1 MAFGNKKKVTNEDEV
16 EFKGK
21 RRRGPRKGL
30 SLIIMLIAII
40 ICFMM
45 MMVGFITDWMWFK
58 DLGYAS
64 VFWKKL
70 LTEISIFVPVFLVV
84 GLLTRFYLRTLKNG
98 YFKKI
103 ESHEIPNAKRMNSVS
118 WVLSIIF
125 AGLIG
130 LYSSWGTWLTFLK
143 SANSTE
149 FGLKDPL
156 FNLDI
161 GFYIFQLDWLD
172 ILNEITLA
180 AIIGLVVVTL
190 IYYMYLLSVRT
201 PDIFVHDAPPDEPE
215 PEPEPVEEDEEP
227 KVIYRTP
234 IDHSVIG
241 RMFRAGKG
249 AVGTAFDSNH
259 KRGRGRRVDVNNSN
273 LEHLMDIASGKLTIL
288 GVLFYLMLGV
298 DFFIKQFE
306 LLHAHNGAVYGAGF
320 VDVNIT
326 LWVYRAIILLC
337 LIGAVTLAIHIKK
350 GQITKLL
357 KVPVIMVLIY
367 ALGIGAGRL
376 VQSLVV
382 SPDEINKESK
392 YLENNIEY
400 TRHAYGIDN
409 VRVAPYAAD
418 DSITG
423 ETIENNEETIGNI
436 RINDY
441 EPVKDFYNQTQSIR
455 QYYRFNDAD
464 IDRYNINGG
473 ITQTYLSAR
482 EIDEEKIS
490 DTWINRHLKYTHGY
504 GVAVSQV
511 DTVTSSGQP
520 DVIEG
525 NIPPETSVDVLKI
538 DRPELYFGEL
548 SNDYIITNTKETE
561 FDYPD
566 GSENKYTE
574 YKGSTGIKLNL
585 LNRIL
590 FAVRE
595 GNIKIL
601 VSSNITS
608 QSKFIYYRNVVQRV
622 EKIMPYLSYEE
633 DPYLTIVDGK
643 LYWIL
648 DAYTTSSNYPYSE
661 PYTDQVN
668 STNYIRNSVK
678 VVVDAYN
685 GTVDFY
691 IVDDNDPIAQ
701 TFQKIY
707 PKLFKSSTEIPEGL
721 KAHLR
726 YPNALFKIQAGVYC
740 KYHMDEVK
748 VFYQREDLWDIA
760 HQIYGTEEVQM
771 DPSYYIFNLPDTEEG
786 AEFINMVPFTPKS
799 KQNMTAVM
807 MARNDGANY
816 GQLIVYTMPKNKTVY
831 GPMQIE
837 AQIDQNT
844 EISKE
849 FSLWASSGSKYK
861 RGDLFVIPIGTSL
874 MYVEPVYL
882 EASNQA
888 IPEVKRVIVAYQD
901 RIAYEATLGEA
912 LMSLFG
918 TSTEGTRADSVIDNG
933 DAEAGTTDDVKSL
946 INKAQNAYDK
956 AIEAQKNGD
965 WAEYGKYIGQLE
977 QYLKRLGDQSN
988 NAAPAAAAPAE
999 DAAAA
1004 APAEDAA
1011 EAPAEAPAEAEA
1023 APAED
1028 AAAEEPAA

>member
-1 MAFGNKKKVTNEDEV
+1 MAFGKKNVDSAES

-21 RRRGPRKGL
+21 RKRPRKGL
-30 SLIIMLIAII
+30 SIIIMMIAIV
-40 ICFMM
+40 ICAIMM
-45 MMVGFITDWMWFK
+45 FVGYITDWLWFK
-58 DLGYAS
+58 DLGYTS

-70 LTEISIFVPVFLVV
+70 LTEFEIFIPVFVVV
-84 GLLTRFYLRTLKNG
+84 GLLTRFYLRTLRNG
-98 YFKKI
+98 YFRKI
-103 ESHEIPNAKRMNSVS
+103 ESHEIPNTKKMNTMA
-118 WVLSIIF
+118 WVLSILF
-125 AGLIG
+125 GAGVA
-130 LYSSWGTWLTFLK
+130 LYSSWGTWLIFLK
-143 SANSTE
+143 SINSTP
-149 FGLKDPL
+149 FNLKDPL
-156 FNLDI
+156 FNFDI

-172 ILNEITLA
+172 TINEIILGG
-180 AIIGLVVVTL
+180 IIGLVLVTL
-190 IYYMYLLSVRT
+190 LYYAYLLSVRT
-201 PDIFVHDAPPDEPE
+201 PDIFIHDVPPVEEEPE
-215 PEPEPVEEDEEP
+215 PEPEDDEEP

-234 IDHSVIG
+234 IDYSVIG
-241 RMFRAGKG
+241 RMFRASKK
-249 AVGTAFDSNH
+249 AVDTAFDKEH
-259 KRGRGRRVDVNNSN
+259 KRQKGRRVDVNNSN
-273 LEHLMDIASGKLTIL
+273 VEHLMDIASGKLIVL
-288 GVLFYLMLGV
+288 GVLFYLMLAA
-298 DFFIKQFE
+298 DFFLKQFD
-306 LLHAHNGAVYGAGF
+306 LLHTHTGAVYGAGF

-326 LWVYRAIILLC
+326 LWVYRIVMLLSVVGAI
-337 LIGAVTLAIHIKK
+337 TLAVHIRK
-350 GQITKLL
+350 GQISKLL

-367 ALGIGAGRL
+367 VLGVGAANL
-376 VQSLVV
+376 VQSLIV

-400 TRHAYGIDN
+400 TRHAYAIDN
-409 VRVAPYAAD
+409 VRVAPYSAD
-418 DSITG
+418 DTITA
-423 ETIENNEETIGNI
+423 ETIANNEETIGNI

-464 IDRYNINGG
+464 IDRYNINDQ

-504 GVAVSQV
+504 GAAVSQV
-511 DTVTSSGQP
+511 DTVTASGQP

-525 NIPPETSVDVLKI
+525 NIPPETNVDALKI
-538 DRPELYFGEL
+538 DRPEIYFGEL
-548 SNDYIITNTKETE
+548 SKDYIIVNTKESE

-574 YKGSTGIKLNL
+574 YEGTTGIKLGL
-585 LNRIL
+585 FNRCL
-590 FAVRE
+590 YALRE

-608 QSKFIYYRNVVQRV
+608 KSRIIYVRSVVDRV

-633 DPYLTIVDGK
+633 DPYMTIVDGK

-648 DAYTTSSNYPYSE
+648 DAYTTSSKYPYSE
-661 PYTDQVN
+661 PYTGQVN

-691 IVDDNDPIAQ
+691 VVDENDPIAV
-701 TFQKIY
+701 TFKKIY
-707 PKLFKSSTEIPEGL
+707 PKLFKSKDQMPENMRT
-721 KAHLR
+721 HLR
-726 YPNALFKIQAGVYC
+726 YPNALFKIQAGVYT
-740 KYHMDEVK
+740 KYHMNEVK

-760 HQIYGTEEVQM
+760 HQIYGTEDVQM

-786 AEFINMVPFTPKS
+786 AEFINMIPFTPKS
-799 KQNMTAVM
+799 KQNMTAIM

-861 RGDLFVIPIGTSL
+861 RGDLFVIPIGTSI

-888 IPEVKRVIVAYQD
+888 IPEVKRVILAYQD
-901 RIAYEATLGEA
+901 KIAYEPTLAEA
-912 LMSLFG
+912 LMSMFG
-918 TSTEGTRADSVIDNG
+918 GVADSKKADSVTDTG
-933 DAEAGTTDDVKSL
+933 TDEAGTSNDVQTL
-946 INKAQNAYDK
+946 INMAQNAYDK

-977 QYLKRLGDQSN
+977 KYLTRLSEQSGSGQ
-988 NAAPAAAAPAE
+988 APADNAE
-999 DAAAA
+999 P

-1011 EAPAEAPAEAEA
+1011 EAPAED
-1023 APAED
+1023 D
-1028 AAAEEPAA
+1028 AA

>member
-1 MAFGNKKKVTNEDEV
+1 MNTEEP

-21 RRRGPRKGL
+21 RKRPRKGL
-30 SLIIMLIAII
+30 SIIIMLIAIV
-40 ICFMM
+40 ICAVMM
-45 MMVGFITDWMWFK
+45 LVNYITDWMWFK
-58 DLGYAS
+58 DLGYTS

-70 LTEISIFVPVFLVV
+70 ITEIEIFIPTFVV
-84 GLLTRFYLRTLKNG
+84 MGLLTRFYLRTLRNG
-98 YFKKI
+98 YFRKI
-103 ESHEIPNAKRMNSVS
+103 ESHEIPNIKRMNSTAWMLS
-118 WVLSIIF
+118 VLLATAVGIY
-125 AGLIG
+125 A
-130 LYSSWGTWLTFLK
+130 SWGTWLVFLK
-143 SANSTE
+143 AANSTK
-149 FGLKDPL
+149 FNYSDPL

-161 GFYIFQLDWLD
+161 GFYIFKLDWLD
-172 ILNEITLA
+172 TLNEIILG
-180 AIIGLVVVTL
+180 AIIGLVLVTL
-190 IYYMYLLSVRT
+190 IYYAYLLSVRT
-201 PDIFVHDAPPDEPE
+201 PDIFIHDAPPIEEEPE
-215 PEPEPVEEDEEP
+215 PEPEPDEDEEP

-241 RMFRAGKG
+241 RMFRASKK
-249 AVGTAFDSNH
+249 AVDTAFDKNH
-259 KRGRGRRVDVNNSN
+259 KRAKGSRVDVNNSN
-273 LEHLMDIASGKLTIL
+273 LEHLMDIASGKLIIL

-298 DFFIKQFE
+298 DFFLKQFD
-306 LLHAHNGAVYGAGF
+306 LLHTHTGAVYGAGF

-326 LWVYRAIILLC
+326 LWVYRAIMLLS

-350 GQITKLL
+350 GEITKLL
-357 KVPVIMVLIY
+357 KVPVIMIAVF
-367 ALGIGAGRL
+367 ALGAGAASL
-376 VQSLVV
+376 VQSLIV
-382 SPDEINKESK
+382 SPDEINKETK

-400 TRHAYGIDN
+400 TRHAYAIDDI
-409 VRVAPYAAD
+409 RVAPYSAD
-418 DSITG
+418 DTITAD
-423 ETIENNEETIGNI
+423 TIQNNEETIGNI

-455 QYYRFNDAD
+455 QYYRFNDTD
-464 IDRYNINGG
+464 IDRYNINGQ

-504 GVAVSQV
+504 GAAVSQV
-511 DTVTSSGQP
+511 DTVTASGQP

-525 NIPPETSVDVLKI
+525 NIPPETNVDILKI
-538 DRPELYFGEL
+538 DRPEIYFGEL
-548 SNDYIITNTKETE
+548 SKDYIIVNTKESE

-574 YKGSTGIKLNL
+574 YEGSTGIKLNL
-585 LNRIL
+585 INRCL
-590 FAVRE
+590 FALRE

-608 QSKFIYYRNVVQRV
+608 KSKMIYFRSVVDRV

-633 DPYLTIVDGK
+633 DPYMTIIDGK

-648 DAYTTSSNYPYSE
+648 DAYTTSSKYPYSE
-661 PYTDQVN
+661 PYTGEVN

-691 IVDDNDPIAQ
+691 IVDDSDPIAQ
-701 TFQKIY
+701 TFRKIY
-707 PKLFKSSTEIPEGL
+707 PKLFKPSDQIPENMR
-721 KAHLR
+721 AHLR
-726 YPNALFKIQAGVYC
+726 YPNALFKIQASVYT

-760 HQIYGTEEVQM
+760 HQIYGTEDTQM

-799 KQNMTAVM
+799 KQNMTAIM

-849 FSLWASSGSKYK
+849 FSLWASSGSTYK
-861 RGDLFVIPIGTSL
+861 RGDLFVIPIGNSL

-888 IPEVKRVIVAYQD
+888 IPEVKRVILAYQD
-901 RIAYEATLGEA
+901 KIAYEPTLQEA
-912 LMSLFG
+912 LMSMFGGTVDGRKAESVTDSGSDEDG
-918 TSTEGTRADSVIDNG
+918 TSN
-933 DAEAGTTDDVKSL
+933 DVQSL
-946 INKAQNAYDK
+946 IKMAQNAYDK
-956 AIEAQKNGD
+956 AVEAQKNGD
-965 WAEYGKYIGQLE
+965 WAEYGKYLGQLE
-977 QYLKRLGDQSN
+977 KYLTRLSEMSPQEASSSDES
-988 NAAPAAAAPAE
+988 AAAA
-999 DAAAA
+999 DAGADQA
-1004 APAEDAA
+1004 AA
-1011 EAPAEAPAEAEA
+1011 EAPEGE
-1023 APAED
+1023 
-1028 AAAEEPAA
+1028 

>member
-1 MAFGNKKKVTNEDEV
+1 MAFGRQKNTEGADP

-21 RRRGPRKGL
+21 RKRPRKGL
-30 SLIIMLIAII
+30 SIIIMLIAII
-40 ICFMM
+40 ICFVM
-45 MMVGFITDWMWFK
+45 MMVNFITDWMWFK
-58 DLGYAS
+58 DLGYSS

-70 LTEISIFVPVFLVV
+70 LTEIEIFVPVFIVV
-84 GLLTRFYLRTLKNG
+84 GLLTRFYLRTLRNG
-98 YFKKI
+98 YFRKI
-103 ESHEIPNAKRMNSVS
+103 ESHEIPNAKRMNSMA
-118 WVLSIIF
+118 WILSILF
-125 AGLIG
+125 GAGVG
-130 LYSSWGTWLTFLK
+130 LYSSWGTWLVFLK
-143 SANSTE
+143 SMNSTP
-149 FGLKDPL
+149 FDLKDPL

-161 GFYIFQLDWLD
+161 GFYIFKLDWLD
-172 ILNEITLA
+172 TLNEILLG
-180 AIIGLVVVTL
+180 AIIGLVLVTL
-190 IYYMYLLSVRT
+190 LYYAYLLSVRT
-201 PDIFVHDAPPDEPE
+201 PDIFIHDAPPIEEE
-215 PEPEPVEEDEEP
+215 PEPEPVDEDEEP

-241 RMFRAGKG
+241 RMFRASKK
-249 AVGTAFDSNH
+249 AVDTAFDKNH
-259 KRGRGRRVDVNNSN
+259 KRKKGSRVDVNNSN
-273 LEHLMDIASGKLTIL
+273 LEHLMDIASGKLIVL

-298 DFFIKQFE
+298 NFFLKQFD
-306 LLHAHNGAVYGAGF
+306 LLHTHTGAVYGAGF

-326 LWVYRAIILLC
+326 LWVFRIIMLLS
-337 LIGAVTLAIHIKK
+337 LVGAVTLAIHIKK
-350 GQITKLL
+350 GEISKLL
-357 KVPVIMVLIY
+357 KVPVIMILVF
-367 ALGIGAGRL
+367 ALGAGAANL
-376 VQSLVV
+376 VQSLIV
-382 SPDEINKESK
+382 SPDEINKETK

-400 TRHAYGIDN
+400 TRHAYDIDD
-409 VRVAPYAAD
+409 VRVAPYSAD
-418 DSITG
+418 DTITA
-423 ETIENNEETIGNI
+423 ETIENSEETIGNI

-464 IDRYNINGG
+464 IDRYTVNDQ

-504 GVAVSQV
+504 GAAVSQV
-511 DTVTSSGQP
+511 DTVTPSGQP

-525 NIPPETSVDVLKI
+525 NIPPETNVDVLKI
-538 DRPELYFGEL
+538 DRPEIYFGEL
-548 SNDYIITNTKETE
+548 SKDYIIVNTKESE

-574 YKGSTGIKLNL
+574 YKGSTGIKLGL
-585 LNRIL
+585 INRCL
-590 FAVRE
+590 FALRE

-608 QSKFIYYRNVVQRV
+608 KSRIIYFRSVVDRV

-633 DPYLTIVDGK
+633 DPYMTIVDGK

-648 DAYTTSSNYPYSE
+648 DAYTTSSKYPYSE
-661 PYTDQVN
+661 PYTGQVN

-691 IVDDNDPIAQ
+691 IMDDSDPIAL

-707 PKLFKSSTEIPEGL
+707 PKLFKSKDEIPENMR
-721 KAHLR
+721 AHLR
-726 YPNALFKIQAGVYC
+726 YPNALFKIQAAVYS
-740 KYHMDEVK
+740 KYHMNEVK

-760 HQIYGTEEVQM
+760 HQIYGTEDVQM
-771 DPSYYIFNLPDTEEG
+771 DPSYYIFNLPDTKEG

-799 KQNMTAVM
+799 KQNMTAIM
-807 MARNDGANY
+807 MARNDGENY

-849 FSLWASSGSKYK
+849 FSLWAQSGSKYK

-901 RIAYEATLGEA
+901 RIAYEPTLAEA

-918 TSTEGTRADSVIDNG
+918 ATADRNNADSVVDNG
-933 DAEAGTTDDVKSL
+933 SDDEGTSNDIQSL
-946 INKAQNAYDK
+946 INSAQNAYDK

-965 WAEYGKYIGQLE
+965 WSGYGKYIGQLE
-977 QYLKRLGDQSN
+977 KYLKKLGDQSGSSQQAAD
-988 NAAPAAAAPAE
+988 NAETPAADNAE
-999 DAAAA
+999 T
-1004 APAEDAA
+1004 PAA
-1011 EAPAEAPAEAEA
+1011 EA
-1023 APAED
+1023 AED
-1028 AAAEEPAA
+1028 DAA

>member
-1 MAFGNKKKVTNEDEV
+1 MAFGRNKKMNTEEP

-21 RRRGPRKGL
+21 RKRPRKGL
-30 SLIIMLIAII
+30 SIIIMLIAIV
-40 ICFMM
+40 ICAVMM
-45 MMVGFITDWMWFK
+45 LVNYITDWMWFK
-58 DLGYAS
+58 DLGYTS

-70 LTEISIFVPVFLVV
+70 ITEIEIFIPTFVV
-84 GLLTRFYLRTLKNG
+84 MGLLTRFYLRTLRNG
-98 YFKKI
+98 YFRKI
-103 ESHEIPNAKRMNSVS
+103 ESHEIPNIKRMNSTAWMLS
-118 WVLSIIF
+118 VLLATAVGIY
-125 AGLIG
+125 A
-130 LYSSWGTWLTFLK
+130 SWGTWLVFLK
-143 SANSTE
+143 AANSTK
-149 FGLKDPL
+149 FNYSDPL

-161 GFYIFQLDWLD
+161 GFYIFKLDWLD
-172 ILNEITLA
+172 TLNEIILG
-180 AIIGLVVVTL
+180 AIIGLVLVTL
-190 IYYMYLLSVRT
+190 IYYAYLLSVRT
-201 PDIFVHDAPPDEPE
+201 PDIFIHDAPPVEEEPE
-215 PEPEPVEEDEEP
+215 PEPEPDEDEEP

-241 RMFRAGKG
+241 RMFRASKK
-249 AVGTAFDSNH
+249 AVDTAFDKNH
-259 KRGRGRRVDVNNSN
+259 KRAKGSRVDVNNSN
-273 LEHLMDIASGKLTIL
+273 LEHLMDIASGKLIIL

-298 DFFIKQFE
+298 DFFLKQFD
-306 LLHAHNGAVYGAGF
+306 LLHTHTGAVYGAGF

-326 LWVYRAIILLC
+326 LWVYRAIMLLS

-350 GQITKLL
+350 GEITKLL
-357 KVPVIMVLIY
+357 KVPVIMIAVF
-367 ALGIGAGRL
+367 ALGAGAASL
-376 VQSLVV
+376 VQSLIV
-382 SPDEINKESK
+382 SPDEINKETK
-392 YLENNIEY
+392 YLKNNIEY
-400 TRHAYGIDN
+400 TRHAYAIDDI
-409 VRVAPYAAD
+409 RVAPYSAD
-418 DSITG
+418 DTITAD
-423 ETIENNEETIGNI
+423 TIQNNEETIGNI

-455 QYYRFNDAD
+455 QYYRFNDTD
-464 IDRYNINGG
+464 IDRYNIDGQ

-504 GVAVSQV
+504 GAAVSQV
-511 DTVTSSGQP
+511 DTVTPSGQP

-525 NIPPETSVDVLKI
+525 NIPPETNVDVLKI
-538 DRPELYFGEL
+538 DRPEIYFGEL
-548 SNDYIITNTKETE
+548 SKDYIIVNTKESE

-574 YKGSTGIKLNL
+574 YEGSTGIKLNL
-585 LNRIL
+585 INRCL
-590 FAVRE
+590 FALRE

-608 QSKFIYYRNVVQRV
+608 KSRMIYFRSVVDRV

-633 DPYLTIVDGK
+633 DPYMTIIDGK

-648 DAYTTSSNYPYSE
+648 DAYTTSSKYPYSE
-661 PYTDQVN
+661 PYTGEVN

-691 IVDDNDPIAQ
+691 IVDDSDPIAQ
-701 TFQKIY
+701 TFRKIY
-707 PKLFKSSTEIPEGL
+707 PKLFKPSDQIPENMR
-721 KAHLR
+721 AHLR
-726 YPNALFKIQAGVYC
+726 YPNALFKIQASVYT

-760 HQIYGTEEVQM
+760 HQIYGTEDTQM

-799 KQNMTAVM
+799 KQNMTAIM

-849 FSLWASSGSKYK
+849 FSLWASSGSTYK
-861 RGDLFVIPIGTSL
+861 RGDLFVIPIGNSL

-888 IPEVKRVIVAYQD
+888 IPEVKRVILAYQD
-901 RIAYEATLGEA
+901 KIAYEPTLQEA
-912 LMSLFG
+912 LMSMFGGTVDGRKAESVTDSGSDEDG
-918 TSTEGTRADSVIDNG
+918 TSN
-933 DAEAGTTDDVKSL
+933 DVQSL
-946 INKAQNAYDK
+946 IKMAQNAYDK
-956 AIEAQKNGD
+956 AVEAQKNGD
-965 WAEYGKYIGQLE
+965 WAEYGKYLGQLE
-977 QYLKRLGDQSN
+977 KYLTRLSEMSPQEASSSDES
-988 NAAPAAAAPAE
+988 APAA
-999 DAAAA
+999 DAGADQA
-1004 APAEDAA
+1004 AA
-1011 EAPAEAPAEAEA
+1011 EAPEGE
-1023 APAED
+1023 
-1028 AAAEEPAA
+1028 

>member
-1 MAFGNKKKVTNEDEV
+1 
-16 EFKGK
+16 
-21 RRRGPRKGL
+21 
-30 SLIIMLIAII
+30 MLIAIV
-40 ICFMM
+40 ICAVMM
-45 MMVGFITDWMWFK
+45 LVNYITDWMWFK
-58 DLGYAS
+58 DLGYTS

-70 LTEISIFVPVFLVV
+70 ITEIEIFIPTFVV
-84 GLLTRFYLRTLKNG
+84 MGLLTRFYLRTLRNG
-98 YFKKI
+98 YFRKI
-103 ESHEIPNAKRMNSVS
+103 ESHEIPNIKRMNSTAWMLS
-118 WVLSIIF
+118 VLLATAVGIY
-125 AGLIG
+125 A
-130 LYSSWGTWLTFLK
+130 SWGTWLVFLK
-143 SANSTE
+143 AANSTK
-149 FGLKDPL
+149 FNYSDPL

-161 GFYIFQLDWLD
+161 GFYIFKLDWLD
-172 ILNEITLA
+172 TMNEIILG
-180 AIIGLVVVTL
+180 AIIGLVLVTL
-190 IYYMYLLSVRT
+190 IYYAYLLSVRT
-201 PDIFVHDAPPDEPE
+201 PDIFIHDAPPVEEEPKPE
-215 PEPEPVEEDEEP
+215 PEPDEDEEP

-241 RMFRAGKG
+241 RMFRASKK
-249 AVGTAFDSNH
+249 AVDTAFDKNH
-259 KRGRGRRVDVNNSN
+259 KRAKGSRVDVNNSN
-273 LEHLMDIASGKLTIL
+273 LEHLMDIASGKLIIL

-298 DFFIKQFE
+298 DFFLKQFD
-306 LLHAHNGAVYGAGF
+306 LLHTHTGAVYGAGF

-326 LWVYRAIILLC
+326 LWVYRAIMLLS

-350 GQITKLL
+350 GEITKLL
-357 KVPVIMVLIY
+357 KVPVIMIAVF
-367 ALGIGAGRL
+367 ALGAGAASL
-376 VQSLVV
+376 VQSLIV
-382 SPDEINKESK
+382 SPDEINKETK

-400 TRHAYGIDN
+400 TRHAYAIDDI
-409 VRVAPYAAD
+409 RVAPYSAD
-418 DSITG
+418 DTITAD
-423 ETIENNEETIGNI
+423 TVQNNEETIGNI

-455 QYYRFNDAD
+455 QYYRFNDTD
-464 IDRYNINGG
+464 IDRYNINGQ

-504 GVAVSQV
+504 GAAVSQV
-511 DTVTSSGQP
+511 DTVTASGQP

-525 NIPPETSVDVLKI
+525 NIPPETNVDVLKI
-538 DRPELYFGEL
+538 DRPEIYFGEL
-548 SNDYIITNTKETE
+548 SKDYIIVNTKESE

-574 YKGSTGIKLNL
+574 YEGSTGIKLNL
-585 LNRIL
+585 INRCL
-590 FAVRE
+590 FALRE

-608 QSKFIYYRNVVQRV
+608 KSKMIYFRSVVDRV

-633 DPYLTIVDGK
+633 DPYMTIIDGK

-648 DAYTTSSNYPYSE
+648 DAYTTSSKYPYSE
-661 PYTDQVN
+661 PYTGEVN

-691 IVDDNDPIAQ
+691 IVDDSDPIAQ
-701 TFQKIY
+701 TFRKIY
-707 PKLFKSSTEIPEGL
+707 PKLFKPSDQIPENMR
-721 KAHLR
+721 AHLR
-726 YPNALFKIQAGVYC
+726 YPNALFKIQASVYT

-760 HQIYGTEEVQM
+760 HQIYGTEDTQM

-799 KQNMTAVM
+799 KQNMTAIM

-849 FSLWASSGSKYK
+849 FSLWASSGSTYK
-861 RGDLFVIPIGTSL
+861 RGDLFVIPIGNSL

-888 IPEVKRVIVAYQD
+888 IPEVKRVILAYQD
-901 RIAYEATLGEA
+901 KIAYEPTLQEA
-912 LMSLFG
+912 LMSMFGGTVDGRKAESVTDSGSDEDG
-918 TSTEGTRADSVIDNG
+918 TSN
-933 DAEAGTTDDVKSL
+933 DVQSL
-946 INKAQNAYDK
+946 IKMAQNAYDK
-956 AIEAQKNGD
+956 AVEAQKNGD
-965 WAEYGKYIGQLE
+965 WAEYGKYLGQLE
-977 QYLKRLGDQSN
+977 KYLTRLSEMSPQEASSSDES
-988 NAAPAAAAPAE
+988 AAAA
-999 DAAAA
+999 DAGADQA
-1004 APAEDAA
+1004 AA
-1011 EAPAEAPAEAEA
+1011 EAPEGE
-1023 APAED
+1023 
-1028 AAAEEPAA
+1028 

>member
-1 MAFGNKKKVTNEDEV
+1 
-16 EFKGK
+16 
-21 RRRGPRKGL
+21 
-30 SLIIMLIAII
+30 MLIAIV
-40 ICFMM
+40 ICGVMM
-45 MMVGFITDWMWFK
+45 LVNYITDWMWFK
-58 DLGYAS
+58 DLGYTS

-70 LTEISIFVPVFLVV
+70 ITEIEIFIPTFVV
-84 GLLTRFYLRTLKNG
+84 MGLLTRFYLRTLRNG
-98 YFKKI
+98 YFRKI
-103 ESHEIPNAKRMNSVS
+103 ESHEIPNIKRMNSTAWMLS
-118 WVLSIIF
+118 VLLATAVGIY
-125 AGLIG
+125 A
-130 LYSSWGTWLTFLK
+130 SWGTWLVFLK
-143 SANSTE
+143 AANSTK
-149 FGLKDPL
+149 FNYSDPL

-161 GFYIFQLDWLD
+161 GFYIFKLDWLD
-172 ILNEITLA
+172 TLNEIILG
-180 AIIGLVVVTL
+180 AIIGLVLVTL
-190 IYYMYLLSVRT
+190 IYYAYLLSVRT
-201 PDIFVHDAPPDEPE
+201 PDIFIHDAPPVEEEPE
-215 PEPEPVEEDEEP
+215 PEPEPDEDEEP

-241 RMFRAGKG
+241 RMFRASKK
-249 AVGTAFDSNH
+249 AVDTAFDKNH
-259 KRGRGRRVDVNNSN
+259 KRAKGSRVDVNNSN
-273 LEHLMDIASGKLTIL
+273 LEHLMDIASGKLIIL

-298 DFFIKQFE
+298 DFFLKQFD
-306 LLHAHNGAVYGAGF
+306 LLHTHTGAVYGAGF

-326 LWVYRAIILLC
+326 LWVYRIIILLS

-350 GQITKLL
+350 GEITKLL
-357 KVPVIMVLIY
+357 KVPVIMIAVF
-367 ALGIGAGRL
+367 ALGAGAASL
-376 VQSLVV
+376 VQSLIV
-382 SPDEINKESK
+382 SPDEINKETK

-400 TRHAYGIDN
+400 TRHAYAIDDI
-409 VRVAPYAAD
+409 RVAPYSAD
-418 DSITG
+418 DTITAD
-423 ETIENNEETIGNI
+423 TIQNNEETIGNI

-455 QYYRFNDAD
+455 QYYRFNDTD
-464 IDRYNINGG
+464 IDRYNINGQ

-504 GVAVSQV
+504 GAAVSQV
-511 DTVTSSGQP
+511 DTVTASGQP

-525 NIPPETSVDVLKI
+525 NIPPETNVDVLKI
-538 DRPELYFGEL
+538 DRPEIYFGEL
-548 SNDYIITNTKETE
+548 SKDYIIVNTKESE

-574 YKGSTGIKLNL
+574 YEGSTGIKLNL
-585 LNRIL
+585 INRCL
-590 FAVRE
+590 FALRE

-608 QSKFIYYRNVVQRV
+608 KSKMIYFRSVVDRV

-633 DPYLTIVDGK
+633 DPYMTIIDGK

-648 DAYTTSSNYPYSE
+648 DAYTTSSKYPYSE
-661 PYTDQVN
+661 PYTGEVN

-691 IVDDNDPIAQ
+691 IVDDSDPIAQ
-701 TFQKIY
+701 TFRKIY
-707 PKLFKSSTEIPEGL
+707 PKLFKPSDQIPDNMRE
-721 KAHLR
+721 HLR
-726 YPNALFKIQAGVYC
+726 YPNALFKIQASVYT

-760 HQIYGTEEVQM
+760 HQIYGTEDTQM

-799 KQNMTAVM
+799 KQNMTAIM
-807 MARNDGANY
+807 MARNDGQNY

-849 FSLWASSGSKYK
+849 FSLWASSGSTYK
-861 RGDLFVIPIGTSL
+861 RGDLFVIPIGNSL

-888 IPEVKRVIVAYQD
+888 IPEVKRVILAYQD
-901 RIAYEATLGEA
+901 KIAYEPTLQEA
-912 LMSLFG
+912 LMSMFGGTVDGRKAESVTDSGSDEDG
-918 TSTEGTRADSVIDNG
+918 TSN
-933 DAEAGTTDDVKSL
+933 DVQSL
-946 INKAQNAYDK
+946 IKMAQNAYDK
-956 AIEAQKNGD
+956 AVEAQKNGD
-965 WAEYGKYIGQLE
+965 WAEYGKYLGQLE
-977 QYLKRLGDQSN
+977 KYLTRLSEMSPQEASSSDES
-988 NAAPAAAAPAE
+988 AAAA
-999 DAAAA
+999 DAGADQA
-1004 APAEDAA
+1004 AA
-1011 EAPAEAPAEAEA
+1011 EAPEGE
-1023 APAED
+1023 
-1028 AAAEEPAA
+1028 

>member
-1 MAFGNKKKVTNEDEV
+1 MAFGRNKKMNTEEP

-21 RRRGPRKGL
+21 RKRPRKGL
-30 SLIIMLIAII
+30 SIIIMLIAIV
-40 ICFMM
+40 ICAVMM
-45 MMVGFITDWMWFK
+45 LVNYITDWMWFK
-58 DLGYAS
+58 DLGYTS

-70 LTEISIFVPVFLVV
+70 ITEIEIFIPTFVV
-84 GLLTRFYLRTLKNG
+84 MGLLTRFYLRTLRNG
-98 YFKKI
+98 YFRKI
-103 ESHEIPNAKRMNSVS
+103 ESHEIPNIKRMNSTAWMLS
-118 WVLSIIF
+118 VLLATAVGIY
-125 AGLIG
+125 A
-130 LYSSWGTWLTFLK
+130 SWGTWLVFLK
-143 SANSTE
+143 AANSTK
-149 FGLKDPL
+149 FNYSDPL

-161 GFYIFQLDWLD
+161 GFYIFKLDWLD
-172 ILNEITLA
+172 TMNEIILG
-180 AIIGLVVVTL
+180 AIIGLVLVTL
-190 IYYMYLLSVRT
+190 IYYAYLLSVRT
-201 PDIFVHDAPPDEPE
+201 PDIFIHDAPPIEEEPE
-215 PEPEPVEEDEEP
+215 PEPEPDEDEEP

-241 RMFRAGKG
+241 RMFRASKK
-249 AVGTAFDSNH
+249 AVDTAFDKNH
-259 KRGRGRRVDVNNSN
+259 KRAKGSRVDVNNSN
-273 LEHLMDIASGKLTIL
+273 LEHLMDIASGKLIIL

-298 DFFIKQFE
+298 DFFLKQFD
-306 LLHAHNGAVYGAGF
+306 LLHTHTGAVYGAGF

-326 LWVYRAIILLC
+326 LWVYRAIMLLS

-350 GQITKLL
+350 GEITKLL
-357 KVPVIMVLIY
+357 KVPVIMIAVF
-367 ALGIGAGRL
+367 ALGAGAASL
-376 VQSLVV
+376 VQSLIV
-382 SPDEINKESK
+382 SPDEINKETK

-400 TRHAYGIDN
+400 TRHAYAIDDI
-409 VRVAPYAAD
+409 RVAPYSAD
-418 DSITG
+418 DTITAD
-423 ETIENNEETIGNI
+423 TVQNNEETIGNI

-455 QYYRFNDAD
+455 QYYRFNDTD
-464 IDRYNINGG
+464 IDRYNINGQ

-504 GVAVSQV
+504 GAAVSQV
-511 DTVTSSGQP
+511 DTVTASGQP

-525 NIPPETSVDVLKI
+525 NIPPETNVDILKI
-538 DRPELYFGEL
+538 DRPEIYFGEL
-548 SNDYIITNTKETE
+548 SKDYIIVNTKESE

-574 YKGSTGIKLNL
+574 YEGSTGIKLNL
-585 LNRIL
+585 INRCL
-590 FAVRE
+590 FALRE

-608 QSKFIYYRNVVQRV
+608 KSKMIYFRSVVDRV

-633 DPYLTIVDGK
+633 DPYMTIIDGK

-648 DAYTTSSNYPYSE
+648 DAYTTSSKYPYSE
-661 PYTDQVN
+661 PYTGEVN

-691 IVDDNDPIAQ
+691 IVDDSDPIAQ
-701 TFQKIY
+701 TFRKIY
-707 PKLFKSSTEIPEGL
+707 PKLFKPSDQIPENMR
-721 KAHLR
+721 AHLR
-726 YPNALFKIQAGVYC
+726 YPNALFKIQASVYT

-760 HQIYGTEEVQM
+760 HQIYGTEDTQM

-799 KQNMTAVM
+799 KQNMTAIM

-849 FSLWASSGSKYK
+849 FSLWASSGSTYK
-861 RGDLFVIPIGTSL
+861 RGDLFVIPIGNSL

-888 IPEVKRVIVAYQD
+888 IPEVKRVILAYQD
-901 RIAYEATLGEA
+901 KIAYEPTLQEA
-912 LMSLFG
+912 LMSMFGGTVDGRKAESVTDSGSDEDG
-918 TSTEGTRADSVIDNG
+918 TSN
-933 DAEAGTTDDVKSL
+933 DVQSL
-946 INKAQNAYDK
+946 IKMAQNAYDK
-956 AIEAQKNGD
+956 AVEAQKNGD
-965 WAEYGKYIGQLE
+965 WAEYGKYLGQLE
-977 QYLKRLGDQSN
+977 KYLTRLSEMSPQEASSSDES
-988 NAAPAAAAPAE
+988 AAAA
-999 DAAAA
+999 DAGADQA
-1004 APAEDAA
+1004 AA
-1011 EAPAEAPAEAEA
+1011 EAPEGE
-1023 APAED
+1023 
-1028 AAAEEPAA
+1028 

>member
-1 MAFGNKKKVTNEDEV
+1 MNTEEP

-21 RRRGPRKGL
+21 RKRPRKGL
-30 SLIIMLIAII
+30 SIIIMLIAIV
-40 ICFMM
+40 ICAVMM
-45 MMVGFITDWMWFK
+45 LVNYITDWMWFK
-58 DLGYAS
+58 DLGYTS

-70 LTEISIFVPVFLVV
+70 ITEIEIFIPTFVV
-84 GLLTRFYLRTLKNG
+84 MGLLTRFYLRTLRNG
-98 YFKKI
+98 YFRKI
-103 ESHEIPNAKRMNSVS
+103 ESHEIPNIKRMNSTAWMLS
-118 WVLSIIF
+118 VLLATAVGIY
-125 AGLIG
+125 A
-130 LYSSWGTWLTFLK
+130 SWGTWLVFLK
-143 SANSTE
+143 AANSTK
-149 FGLKDPL
+149 FNYSDPL

-161 GFYIFQLDWLD
+161 GFYIFKLDWLD
-172 ILNEITLA
+172 TLNEIILG
-180 AIIGLVVVTL
+180 AIIGLVLVTL
-190 IYYMYLLSVRT
+190 IYYAYLLSVRT
-201 PDIFVHDAPPDEPE
+201 PDIFIHDAPPVEEEPE
-215 PEPEPVEEDEEP
+215 PDPEPDEDEEP

-241 RMFRAGKG
+241 RMFRASKK
-249 AVGTAFDSNH
+249 AVDTAFDKNH
-259 KRGRGRRVDVNNSN
+259 KRAKGSRVDVNNSN
-273 LEHLMDIASGKLTIL
+273 LEHLMDIASGKLIIL

-298 DFFIKQFE
+298 DFFLKQFD
-306 LLHAHNGAVYGAGF
+306 LLHTHTGAVYGAGF

-326 LWVYRAIILLC
+326 LWVYRAIMLLS

-350 GQITKLL
+350 GEITKLL
-357 KVPVIMVLIY
+357 KVPVIMIAVF
-367 ALGIGAGRL
+367 ALGAGAASL
-376 VQSLVV
+376 VQSLIV
-382 SPDEINKESK
+382 SPDEINKETK

-400 TRHAYGIDN
+400 TRHAYAIDDI
-409 VRVAPYAAD
+409 RVAPYSAD
-418 DSITG
+418 DTITAD
-423 ETIENNEETIGNI
+423 TVQNNEETIGNI

-455 QYYRFNDAD
+455 QYYRFNDTD
-464 IDRYNINGG
+464 IDRYNINGQ

-504 GVAVSQV
+504 GAAVSQV
-511 DTVTSSGQP
+511 DTVTASGQP

-525 NIPPETSVDVLKI
+525 NIPPETNVDILKI
-538 DRPELYFGEL
+538 DRPEIYFGEL
-548 SNDYIITNTKETE
+548 SKDYIIVNTKESE

-574 YKGSTGIKLNL
+574 YEGSTGIKLNL
-585 LNRIL
+585 INRCL
-590 FAVRE
+590 FALRE

-608 QSKFIYYRNVVQRV
+608 KSKMIYFRSVVDRV

-633 DPYLTIVDGK
+633 DPYMTIIDGK

-648 DAYTTSSNYPYSE
+648 DAYTTSSKYPYSE
-661 PYTDQVN
+661 PYTGEVN

-691 IVDDNDPIAQ
+691 IVDDSDPIAQ
-701 TFQKIY
+701 TFRKIY
-707 PKLFKSSTEIPEGL
+707 PKLFKPSDQIPDNMRE
-721 KAHLR
+721 HLR
-726 YPNALFKIQAGVYC
+726 YPNALFKIQASVYT

-760 HQIYGTEEVQM
+760 HQIYGTEDTQM

-799 KQNMTAVM
+799 KQNMTAIM

-849 FSLWASSGSKYK
+849 FSLWASSGSTYK
-861 RGDLFVIPIGTSL
+861 RGDLFVIPIGNSL

-888 IPEVKRVIVAYQD
+888 IPEVKRVILAYQD
-901 RIAYEATLGEA
+901 KIAYEPTLQEA
-912 LMSLFG
+912 LMSMFGGTVDGRKAESVTDSGSDEDG
-918 TSTEGTRADSVIDNG
+918 TSN
-933 DAEAGTTDDVKSL
+933 DVQSL
-946 INKAQNAYDK
+946 IKMAQNAYDK
-956 AIEAQKNGD
+956 AVEAQKNGD
-965 WAEYGKYIGQLE
+965 WAEYGKYLGQLE
-977 QYLKRLGDQSN
+977 KYLTRLSEMSPQEASSSDES
-988 NAAPAAAAPAE
+988 AAAA
-999 DAAAA
+999 DAGADQA
-1004 APAEDAA
+1004 AA
-1011 EAPAEAPAEAEA
+1011 EAPEGE
-1023 APAED
+1023 
-1028 AAAEEPAA
+1028 

>member
-1 MAFGNKKKVTNEDEV
+1 MALGRKNVNSEDP

-21 RRRGPRKGL
+21 RKRARKGASVL
-30 SLIIMLIAII
+30 IMLVALFLCFII
-40 ICFMM
+40 LMI
-45 MMVGFITDWMWFK
+45 GFITDWLWFK
-58 DLGYAS
+58 DLGYTS

-70 LTEISIFVPVFLVV
+70 LTELEIGIPVFIVA
-84 GLLTRFYLRTLKNG
+84 GLLSRFYLSALKKG
-98 YFKKI
+98 YFRKI
-103 ESHEIPNAKRMNSVS
+103 ESHEIPNTKRMNSVA
-118 WVLSIIF
+118 WILSFVYGLGVALF
-125 AGLIG
+125 A
-130 LYSSWGTWLTFLK
+130 SWGTWLIFLK
-143 SANSTE
+143 SMNSTK

-172 ILNEITLA
+172 TLNVIILG

-190 IYYMYLLSVRT
+190 IYYGYLLSVRT
-201 PDIFVHDAPPDEPE
+201 PDIFLHDAPPDEPE
-215 PEPEPVEEDEEP
+215 PEPEPDEDDEEP

-234 IDHSVIG
+234 IDYSVIG
-241 RMFRAGKG
+241 RMARASKK
-249 AVGTAFDSNH
+249 AVETSFDKNH
-259 KRGRGRRVDVNNSN
+259 KRKKGRRVDVNDSN
-273 LEHLMDIASGKLTIL
+273 LEHLMDIASGKLIIL

-298 DFFIKQFE
+298 DFFLKQFD
-306 LLHAHNGAVYGAGF
+306 LLHTHTGAVYGAGF

-326 LWVYRAIILLC
+326 LWVYR
-337 LIGAVTLAIHIKK
+337 LIMVLSLVGAVTLAIHIKK
-350 GQITKLL
+350 GEITKLL
-357 KVPVIMVLIY
+357 KVPVIMILIY
-367 ALGIGAGRL
+367 ILGVGAGRA
-376 VQSLVV
+376 VQSLIV

-392 YLENNIEY
+392 YLENNIEF
-400 TRHAYGIDN
+400 TRHAYDIDD
-409 VRVAPYAAD
+409 VRVAPYSAD
-418 DSITG
+418 DTITA
-423 ETIENNEETIGNI
+423 ETIANNEDTIGNI

-455 QYYRFNDAD
+455 QYYRFNDTD
-464 IDRYNINGG
+464 IDRYTIDGG

-482 EIDEEKIS
+482 EIDEDKIS

-504 GVAVSQV
+504 GAAVSQV
-511 DTVTSSGQP
+511 DTVTASGQP

-525 NIPPETSVDVLKI
+525 NIPPETNVDVLKI
-538 DRPELYFGEL
+538 DRPEIYFGEL
-548 SNDYIITNTKETE
+548 SKDYIIVNTKETE

-574 YKGSTGIKLNL
+574 YEGTSGIKLNL
-585 LNRIL
+585 FNRIL
-590 FAVRE
+590 YAIRE

-608 QSKFIYYRNVVQRV
+608 KSRILYYRDVVHRV

-633 DPYLTIVDGK
+633 DPYMTIVDGK

-648 DAYTTSSNYPYSE
+648 DAYTTSSKYPYSE
-661 PYTDQVN
+661 PYTNEIN

-691 IVDDNDPIAQ
+691 IVDDEDPIAQ

-707 PKLFKSSTEIPEGL
+707 PKLFKSKDQIPENMRS
-721 KAHLR
+721 HLR
-726 YPNALFKIQAGVYC
+726 YPNALFKIQAQVYC

-771 DPSYYIFNLPDTEEG
+771 DPSYYIFNLPDTKEG

-799 KQNMTAVM
+799 KQNMTAIM
-807 MARNDGANY
+807 MARNDGENY

-888 IPEVKRVIVAYQD
+888 IPEVKRVILAYQD
-901 RIAYEATLGEA
+901 KIAYEPTLAEA
-912 LMSLFG
+912 LMSMFG
-918 TSTEGTRADSVIDNG
+918 GSAGGKNGDGNNDNG
-933 DAEAGTTDDVKSL
+933 NDADAGNDVESL
-946 INKAQNAYDK
+946 IKMAQNAYDK

-977 QYLKRLGDQSN
+977 KYLKRLGNASGQS
-988 NAAPAAAAPAE
+988 AAAPAE
-999 DAAAA
+999 NA
-1004 APAEDAA
+1004 APAETTAPEAA
-1011 EAPAEAPAEAEA
+1011 EEPEPAPAEAETQT
-1023 APAED
+1023 E
-1028 AAAEEPAA
+1028 

>member
-1 MAFGNKKKVTNEDEV
+1 MAFGRNKKMNIEEP

-21 RRRGPRKGL
+21 RKRPRKGL
-30 SLIIMLIAII
+30 SIIIMLIAIV
-40 ICFMM
+40 ICAVMM
-45 MMVGFITDWMWFK
+45 LVNYITDWMWFK
-58 DLGYAS
+58 DLGYTS

-70 LTEISIFVPVFLVV
+70 ITEIEIFIPTFVV
-84 GLLTRFYLRTLKNG
+84 MGLLTRFYLRTLRNG
-98 YFKKI
+98 YFRKI
-103 ESHEIPNAKRMNSVS
+103 ESHEIPNIKRMNSTA
-118 WVLSIIF
+118 WVLSLLL
-125 AGLIG
+125 ATAIG
-130 LYSSWGTWLTFLK
+130 FYASWGTWLIFLK
-143 SANSTE
+143 AANSTK
-149 FGLKDPL
+149 FNYSDPL

-161 GFYIFQLDWLD
+161 GFYIFKLDWLD
-172 ILNEITLA
+172 TLNEIILG
-180 AIIGLVVVTL
+180 AIIGLVLVTL
-190 IYYMYLLSVRT
+190 IYYAYLLSVRT
-201 PDIFVHDAPPDEPE
+201 PDIFIHDAPPVEEEPE
-215 PEPEPVEEDEEP
+215 PEPDEDEEP

-241 RMFRAGKG
+241 RMFRASKK
-249 AVGTAFDSNH
+249 AVDTAFDKNH
-259 KRGRGRRVDVNNSN
+259 KRAKGSRVDVNNSN
-273 LEHLMDIASGKLTIL
+273 LEHLMDIASGKLIIL

-298 DFFIKQFE
+298 DFFLKQFD
-306 LLHAHNGAVYGAGF
+306 LLHTHTGAVYGAGF

-326 LWVYRAIILLC
+326 LWVYRIIILLS

-350 GQITKLL
+350 GEITKLL
-357 KVPVIMVLIY
+357 KVPVIMIAVF
-367 ALGIGAGRL
+367 ALGAGAASL
-376 VQSLVV
+376 VQSLIV
-382 SPDEINKESK
+382 SPDEINKETK

-400 TRHAYGIDN
+400 TRHAYAIDDI
-409 VRVAPYAAD
+409 RVAPYSAD
-418 DSITG
+418 DTITAD
-423 ETIENNEETIGNI
+423 TIQNNEETIGNI

-455 QYYRFNDAD
+455 QYYRFNDTD
-464 IDRYNINGG
+464 IDRYNINGQ

-504 GVAVSQV
+504 GAAVSQV
-511 DTVTSSGQP
+511 DTVTASGQP

-538 DRPELYFGEL
+538 DRPEIYFGEL
-548 SNDYIITNTKETE
+548 SKDYIIVNTKESE

-574 YKGSTGIKLNL
+574 YEGSTGIKLNL
-585 LNRIL
+585 INRCL
-590 FAVRE
+590 FALRE

-608 QSKFIYYRNVVQRV
+608 KSKMIYFRSVVDRV

-633 DPYLTIVDGK
+633 DPYMTIIDGK

-648 DAYTTSSNYPYSE
+648 DAYTTSSKYPYSE
-661 PYTDQVN
+661 PYTGEVN

-691 IVDDNDPIAQ
+691 IVDDSDPIAQ
-701 TFQKIY
+701 TFRKIY
-707 PKLFKSSTEIPEGL
+707 PKLFKPSDQIPDNMRE
-721 KAHLR
+721 HLR
-726 YPNALFKIQAGVYC
+726 YPNALFKIQASVYT

-760 HQIYGTEEVQM
+760 HQIYGTEDTQM

-799 KQNMTAVM
+799 KQNMTAIM

-849 FSLWASSGSKYK
+849 FSLWASSGSTYK
-861 RGDLFVIPIGTSL
+861 RGDLFVIPIGNSL

-888 IPEVKRVIVAYQD
+888 IPEVKRVILAYQD
-901 RIAYEATLGEA
+901 KIAYEPTLQEA
-912 LMSLFG
+912 LMSMFGGTVDGRKAESVTDSGSDEDG
-918 TSTEGTRADSVIDNG
+918 TSN
-933 DAEAGTTDDVKSL
+933 DVQSL
-946 INKAQNAYDK
+946 IKMAQNAYDK
-956 AIEAQKNGD
+956 AVEAQKNGD
-965 WAEYGKYIGQLE
+965 WAEYGKYLGQLE
-977 QYLKRLGDQSN
+977 KYLTRLSEMSPQGASSSDES
-988 NAAPAAAAPAE
+988 AAAA
-999 DAAAA
+999 DAGADQA
-1004 APAEDAA
+1004 AA
-1011 EAPAEAPAEAEA
+1011 EAPEGE
-1023 APAED
+1023 
-1028 AAAEEPAA
+1028 

>member
-1 MAFGNKKKVTNEDEV
+1 MNTDEP

-21 RRRGPRKGL
+21 RKRPRKGL
-30 SLIIMLIAII
+30 SIIIMLIAIV
-40 ICFMM
+40 ICAVMM
-45 MMVGFITDWMWFK
+45 LVNYITDWMWFK
-58 DLGYAS
+58 DLGYTS

-70 LTEISIFVPVFLVV
+70 ITEIEIFIPTFVV
-84 GLLTRFYLRTLKNG
+84 MGLLTRFYLRTLRNG
-98 YFKKI
+98 YFRKI
-103 ESHEIPNAKRMNSVS
+103 ESHEIPNIKRMNSTAWMLS
-118 WVLSIIF
+118 VLLATAVGIY
-125 AGLIG
+125 A
-130 LYSSWGTWLTFLK
+130 SWGTWLVFLK
-143 SANSTE
+143 AANSTK
-149 FGLKDPL
+149 FNYSDPL

-161 GFYIFQLDWLD
+161 GFYIFKLDWLD
-172 ILNEITLA
+172 TMNEIILG
-180 AIIGLVVVTL
+180 AIIGLVLVTL
-190 IYYMYLLSVRT
+190 IYYAYLLSVRT
-201 PDIFVHDAPPDEPE
+201 PDIFIHDAPPVEEEPE
-215 PEPEPVEEDEEP
+215 PEPEPDEDEEP

-241 RMFRAGKG
+241 RMFRASKK
-249 AVGTAFDSNH
+249 AVDTAFDKNH
-259 KRGRGRRVDVNNSN
+259 KRAKGSRVDVNNSN
-273 LEHLMDIASGKLTIL
+273 LEHLMDIASGKLIIL

-298 DFFIKQFE
+298 DFFLKQFD
-306 LLHAHNGAVYGAGF
+306 LLHTHTGAVYGAGF

-326 LWVYRAIILLC
+326 LWVYRAIMLLS

-350 GQITKLL
+350 GEITKLL
-357 KVPVIMVLIY
+357 KVPVIMIAVF
-367 ALGIGAGRL
+367 ALGAGAASL
-376 VQSLVV
+376 VQSLIV
-382 SPDEINKESK
+382 SPDEINKETK

-400 TRHAYGIDN
+400 TRHAYAIDDI
-409 VRVAPYAAD
+409 RVAPYSAD
-418 DSITG
+418 DTITAD
-423 ETIENNEETIGNI
+423 TVQNNEETIGNI

-455 QYYRFNDAD
+455 QYYRFNDTD
-464 IDRYNINGG
+464 IDRYNINGQ

-504 GVAVSQV
+504 GAAVSQV
-511 DTVTSSGQP
+511 DTVTASGQP

-525 NIPPETSVDVLKI
+525 NIPPETNVDILKI
-538 DRPELYFGEL
+538 DRPEIYFGEL
-548 SNDYIITNTKETE
+548 SKDYIIVNTKESE

-574 YKGSTGIKLNL
+574 YEGSTGIKLNL
-585 LNRIL
+585 INRCL
-590 FAVRE
+590 FALRE

-608 QSKFIYYRNVVQRV
+608 KSKMIYFRSVVDRV

-633 DPYLTIVDGK
+633 DPYMTIIDGK

-648 DAYTTSSNYPYSE
+648 DAYTTSSKYPYSE
-661 PYTDQVN
+661 PYTGEVN

-691 IVDDNDPIAQ
+691 IVDDSDPIAQ
-701 TFQKIY
+701 TFRKIY
-707 PKLFKSSTEIPEGL
+707 PKLFKPSDQIPENMR
-721 KAHLR
+721 AHLR
-726 YPNALFKIQAGVYC
+726 YPNALFKIQASVYT

-760 HQIYGTEEVQM
+760 HQIYGTEDTQM

-799 KQNMTAVM
+799 KQNMTAIM

-849 FSLWASSGSKYK
+849 FSLWASSGSTYK
-861 RGDLFVIPIGTSL
+861 RGDLFVIPIGNSL

-888 IPEVKRVIVAYQD
+888 IPEVKRVILAYQD
-901 RIAYEATLGEA
+901 KIAYEPTLQEA
-912 LMSLFG
+912 LMSMFGGTVDGRKAESVTDSGSDEDG
-918 TSTEGTRADSVIDNG
+918 TSN
-933 DAEAGTTDDVKSL
+933 DVQSL
-946 INKAQNAYDK
+946 IKMAQNAYDK
-956 AIEAQKNGD
+956 AVEAQKNGD
-965 WAEYGKYIGQLE
+965 WAEYGKYLGQLE
-977 QYLKRLGDQSN
+977 KYLTRLSEMSPQEASSSDES
-988 NAAPAAAAPAE
+988 AAAA
-999 DAAAA
+999 DAGADQA
-1004 APAEDAA
+1004 AA
-1011 EAPAEAPAEAEA
+1011 EAPEGE
-1023 APAED
+1023 
-1028 AAAEEPAA
+1028 

>member
-1 MAFGNKKKVTNEDEV
+1 MNIEEP

-21 RRRGPRKGL
+21 RKRPRKGL
-30 SLIIMLIAII
+30 SIIIMLIAIV
-40 ICFMM
+40 ICGVMM
-45 MMVGFITDWMWFK
+45 LVNYITDWMWFK
-58 DLGYAS
+58 DLGYTS

-70 LTEISIFVPVFLVV
+70 ITEIEIFIPTFVV
-84 GLLTRFYLRTLKNG
+84 MGLLTRFYLRTLRNG
-98 YFKKI
+98 YFRKI
-103 ESHEIPNAKRMNSVS
+103 ESHEIPNIKRMNSTA
-118 WVLSIIF
+118 WVLSLLL
-125 AGLIG
+125 ATAIG
-130 LYSSWGTWLTFLK
+130 FYASWGTWLIFLK
-143 SANSTE
+143 AANSTK
-149 FGLKDPL
+149 FNYSDPL

-161 GFYIFQLDWLD
+161 GFYIFKLDWLD
-172 ILNEITLA
+172 TLNEIILG
-180 AIIGLVVVTL
+180 AIIGLVLVTL
-190 IYYMYLLSVRT
+190 IYYAYLLSVRT
-201 PDIFVHDAPPDEPE
+201 PDIFIHDAPPVEEEPE
-215 PEPEPVEEDEEP
+215 PEPDEDEEP

-241 RMFRAGKG
+241 RMFRASKK
-249 AVGTAFDSNH
+249 AVDTAFDKNH
-259 KRGRGRRVDVNNSN
+259 KRAKGSRVDVNNSN
-273 LEHLMDIASGKLTIL
+273 LEHLMDIASGKLIIL

-298 DFFIKQFE
+298 DFFLKQFD
-306 LLHAHNGAVYGAGF
+306 LLHTHTGAVYGAGF

-326 LWVYRAIILLC
+326 LWVYRIIILLS

-350 GQITKLL
+350 GEITKLL
-357 KVPVIMVLIY
+357 KVPVIMIAVF
-367 ALGIGAGRL
+367 ALGAGAASL
-376 VQSLVV
+376 VQSLIV
-382 SPDEINKESK
+382 SPDEINKETK

-400 TRHAYGIDN
+400 TRHAYAIDDI
-409 VRVAPYAAD
+409 RVAPYSAD
-418 DSITG
+418 DTITAD
-423 ETIENNEETIGNI
+423 TIQNNEETIGNI

-455 QYYRFNDAD
+455 QYYRFNDTD
-464 IDRYNINGG
+464 IDRYNINGQ

-504 GVAVSQV
+504 GAAVSQV
-511 DTVTSSGQP
+511 DTVTASGQP

-525 NIPPETSVDVLKI
+525 NIPPETNVDVLNI
-538 DRPELYFGEL
+538 DRPEIYFGEL
-548 SNDYIITNTKETE
+548 SKDYIIVNTKESE

-574 YKGSTGIKLNL
+574 YEGSTGIKLNL
-585 LNRIL
+585 INRCL
-590 FAVRE
+590 FALRE

-608 QSKFIYYRNVVQRV
+608 KSKMIYFRSVVDRV

-633 DPYLTIVDGK
+633 DPYMTIIDGK

-648 DAYTTSSNYPYSE
+648 DAYTTSSKYPYSE
-661 PYTDQVN
+661 PYTGEVN

-691 IVDDNDPIAQ
+691 IVDDSDPIAQ
-701 TFQKIY
+701 TFRKIY
-707 PKLFKSSTEIPEGL
+707 PKLFKPSDQIPENMR
-721 KAHLR
+721 AHLR
-726 YPNALFKIQAGVYC
+726 YPNALFKIQASVYT

-760 HQIYGTEEVQM
+760 HQIYGTEDTQM

-799 KQNMTAVM
+799 KQNMTAIM
-807 MARNDGANY
+807 MARNDGQNY

-849 FSLWASSGSKYK
+849 FSLWASSGSTYK
-861 RGDLFVIPIGTSL
+861 RGDLFVIPIGNSL

-888 IPEVKRVIVAYQD
+888 IPEVKRVILAYQD
-901 RIAYEATLGEA
+901 KIAYEPTLQEA
-912 LMSLFG
+912 LMSMFGGTVDGRKAESVTDSGSDEDG
-918 TSTEGTRADSVIDNG
+918 TSN
-933 DAEAGTTDDVKSL
+933 DVQSL
-946 INKAQNAYDK
+946 IKMAQNAYDK
-956 AIEAQKNGD
+956 AVEAQKNGD
-965 WAEYGKYIGQLE
+965 WAEYGKYLGQLE
-977 QYLKRLGDQSN
+977 KYLTRLSEMSPQGASSSDES
-988 NAAPAAAAPAE
+988 AAAA
-999 DAAAA
+999 DAGADQA
-1004 APAEDAA
+1004 AA
-1011 EAPAEAPAEAEA
+1011 EAPEGE
-1023 APAED
+1023 
-1028 AAAEEPAA
+1028 

>member
-1 MAFGNKKKVTNEDEV
+1 MAFGRNKKMNTDEP

-21 RRRGPRKGL
+21 RKRPRKGL
-30 SLIIMLIAII
+30 SIIIMLIAIV
-40 ICFMM
+40 ICAVMM
-45 MMVGFITDWMWFK
+45 LVNYITDWMWFK
-58 DLGYAS
+58 DLGYTS

-70 LTEISIFVPVFLVV
+70 ITEIEIFIPTFVV
-84 GLLTRFYLRTLKNG
+84 MGLLTRFYLRTLRNG
-98 YFKKI
+98 YFRKI
-103 ESHEIPNAKRMNSVS
+103 ESHEIPNIKRMNSTAWMLS
-118 WVLSIIF
+118 VLLATAVGIY
-125 AGLIG
+125 A
-130 LYSSWGTWLTFLK
+130 SWGTWLVFLK
-143 SANSTE
+143 AANSTK
-149 FGLKDPL
+149 FNYSDPL

-161 GFYIFQLDWLD
+161 GFYIFKLDWLD
-172 ILNEITLA
+172 TLNEIILG
-180 AIIGLVVVTL
+180 AIIGLVLVTL
-190 IYYMYLLSVRT
+190 IYYAYLLSVRT
-201 PDIFVHDAPPDEPE
+201 PDIFIHDAPPIEEEPE
-215 PEPEPVEEDEEP
+215 PEPEPDEDEEP

-241 RMFRAGKG
+241 RMFRASKK
-249 AVGTAFDSNH
+249 AVDTAFDKNH
-259 KRGRGRRVDVNNSN
+259 KRAKGSRVDVNNSN
-273 LEHLMDIASGKLTIL
+273 LEHLMDIASGKLIIL

-298 DFFIKQFE
+298 DFFLKQFD
-306 LLHAHNGAVYGAGF
+306 LLHTHTGAVYGAGF

-326 LWVYRAIILLC
+326 LWVYRAIMLLS

-350 GQITKLL
+350 GEITKLL
-357 KVPVIMVLIY
+357 KVPVIMIAVF
-367 ALGIGAGRL
+367 ALGAGAASL
-376 VQSLVV
+376 VQSLIV
-382 SPDEINKESK
+382 SPDEINKETK

-400 TRHAYGIDN
+400 TRHAYAIDDI
-409 VRVAPYAAD
+409 RVAPYSAD
-418 DSITG
+418 DTITAD
-423 ETIENNEETIGNI
+423 TVQNNEETIGNI

-455 QYYRFNDAD
+455 QYYRFNDTD
-464 IDRYNINGG
+464 IDRYNINGQ

-504 GVAVSQV
+504 GAAVSQV
-511 DTVTSSGQP
+511 DTVTASGQP

-525 NIPPETSVDVLKI
+525 NIPPETNVDILKI
-538 DRPELYFGEL
+538 DRPEIYFGEL
-548 SNDYIITNTKETE
+548 SKDYIIVNTKESE

-574 YKGSTGIKLNL
+574 YEGSTGIKLNL
-585 LNRIL
+585 INRCL
-590 FAVRE
+590 FALRE

-608 QSKFIYYRNVVQRV
+608 KSKMIYFRSVVDRV

-633 DPYLTIVDGK
+633 DPYMTIIDGK

-648 DAYTTSSNYPYSE
+648 DAYTTSSKYPYSE
-661 PYTDQVN
+661 PYTGEVN

-691 IVDDNDPIAQ
+691 IVDDSDPIAQ
-701 TFQKIY
+701 TFRKIY
-707 PKLFKSSTEIPEGL
+707 PKLFKPSDQIPENMR
-721 KAHLR
+721 AHLR
-726 YPNALFKIQAGVYC
+726 YPNALFKIQASVYT

-760 HQIYGTEEVQM
+760 HQIYGTEDTQM

-799 KQNMTAVM
+799 KQNMTAIM

-849 FSLWASSGSKYK
+849 FSLWASSGSTYK
-861 RGDLFVIPIGTSL
+861 RGDLFVIPIGNSL

-888 IPEVKRVIVAYQD
+888 IPEVKRVILAYQD
-901 RIAYEATLGEA
+901 KIAYEPTLQEA
-912 LMSLFG
+912 LMSMFGGTVDGRKAESVTDSGSDEDG
-918 TSTEGTRADSVIDNG
+918 TSN
-933 DAEAGTTDDVKSL
+933 DVQSL
-946 INKAQNAYDK
+946 IKMAQNAYDK
-956 AIEAQKNGD
+956 AVEAQKNGD
-965 WAEYGKYIGQLE
+965 WAEYGKYLGQLE
-977 QYLKRLGDQSN
+977 KYLTRLSEMSPQEASSSDES
-988 NAAPAAAAPAE
+988 AAAA
-999 DAAAA
+999 DAGADQA
-1004 APAEDAA
+1004 AA
-1011 EAPAEAPAEAEA
+1011 EAPEGE
-1023 APAED
+1023 
-1028 AAAEEPAA
+1028 

>member
-1 MAFGNKKKVTNEDEV
+1 MNIEEP

-21 RRRGPRKGL
+21 RKRPRKGL
-30 SLIIMLIAII
+30 SIIIMLIAIV
-40 ICFMM
+40 ICGVMM
-45 MMVGFITDWMWFK
+45 LVNYITDWMWFK
-58 DLGYAS
+58 DLGYTS

-70 LTEISIFVPVFLVV
+70 ITEIEIFIPTFVV
-84 GLLTRFYLRTLKNG
+84 MGLLTRFYLRTLRNG
-98 YFKKI
+98 YFRKI
-103 ESHEIPNAKRMNSVS
+103 ESHEIPNIKRMNSTA
-118 WVLSIIF
+118 WVLSLLL
-125 AGLIG
+125 ATAIG
-130 LYSSWGTWLTFLK
+130 FYASWGTWLIFLK
-143 SANSTE
+143 AANSTK
-149 FGLKDPL
+149 FNYSDPL

-161 GFYIFQLDWLD
+161 GFYIFKLDWLD
-172 ILNEITLA
+172 TLNEIILG
-180 AIIGLVVVTL
+180 AIIGLVLVTL
-190 IYYMYLLSVRT
+190 IYYAYLLSVRT
-201 PDIFVHDAPPDEPE
+201 PDIFIHDAPPVEEEPE
-215 PEPEPVEEDEEP
+215 PEPEPDEDEEP

-241 RMFRAGKG
+241 RMFRASKK
-249 AVGTAFDSNH
+249 AVDTAFDKNH
-259 KRGRGRRVDVNNSN
+259 KRAKGSRVDVNNSN
-273 LEHLMDIASGKLTIL
+273 LEHLMDIASGKLIIL

-298 DFFIKQFE
+298 DFFLKQFD
-306 LLHAHNGAVYGAGF
+306 LLHTHTGAVYGAGF

-326 LWVYRAIILLC
+326 LWVYRIIILLS

-350 GQITKLL
+350 GEITKLL
-357 KVPVIMVLIY
+357 KVPVIMIAVF
-367 ALGIGAGRL
+367 ALGAGAASL
-376 VQSLVV
+376 VQSLIV
-382 SPDEINKESK
+382 SPDEINKETK

-400 TRHAYGIDN
+400 TRHAYAIDDI
-409 VRVAPYAAD
+409 RVAPYSAD
-418 DSITG
+418 DTITAD
-423 ETIENNEETIGNI
+423 TIQNNEETIGNI

-455 QYYRFNDAD
+455 QYYRFNDTD
-464 IDRYNINGG
+464 IDRYNINGQ

-504 GVAVSQV
+504 GAAVSQV
-511 DTVTSSGQP
+511 DTVTASGQP

-538 DRPELYFGEL
+538 DRPEIYFGEL
-548 SNDYIITNTKETE
+548 SKDYIIVNTKESE

-574 YKGSTGIKLNL
+574 YEGSTGIKLNL
-585 LNRIL
+585 INRCL
-590 FAVRE
+590 FALRE

-608 QSKFIYYRNVVQRV
+608 KSKMIYFRSVVDRV

-633 DPYLTIVDGK
+633 DPYMTIIDGK

-648 DAYTTSSNYPYSE
+648 DAYTTSSKYPYSE
-661 PYTDQVN
+661 PYTGEVN

-691 IVDDNDPIAQ
+691 IVDDSDPIAQ
-701 TFQKIY
+701 TFRKIY
-707 PKLFKSSTEIPEGL
+707 PKLFKPSDQIPDNMRE
-721 KAHLR
+721 HLR
-726 YPNALFKIQAGVYC
+726 YPNALFKIQASVYT

-760 HQIYGTEEVQM
+760 HQIYGTEDTQM

-799 KQNMTAVM
+799 KQNMTAIM
-807 MARNDGANY
+807 MARNDGQNY

-849 FSLWASSGSKYK
+849 FSLWASSGSTYK
-861 RGDLFVIPIGTSL
+861 RGDLFVIPIGNSL

-888 IPEVKRVIVAYQD
+888 IPEVKRVILAYQD
-901 RIAYEATLGEA
+901 KIAYEPTLQEA
-912 LMSLFG
+912 LMSMFG
-918 TSTEGTRADSVIDNG
+918 GTVDGRKADSVTDSG
-933 DAEAGTTDDVKSL
+933 SDEDGTSNDVQSL
-946 INKAQNAYDK
+946 IKMAQNAYDK
-956 AIEAQKNGD
+956 AVEAQKNGD
-965 WAEYGKYIGQLE
+965 WAEYGKYLGQLE
-977 QYLKRLGDQSN
+977 KYLTRLSEMSPQGASSSDES
-988 NAAPAAAAPAE
+988 
-999 DAAAA
+999 DAAADA
-1004 APAEDAA
+1004 GADQAAA
-1011 EAPAEAPAEAEA
+1011 EAPEGE
-1023 APAED
+1023 
-1028 AAAEEPAA
+1028 